1 MKIVVLEE
9 KLKQNEAEINDIK
22 LFISGFEK
30 ELKTKVSQDQFYWV
44 IGVLMT
50 IILGIFG
57 VIYSKLTTI
66 DDKSVSI
73 QNDVSFIQGKIKG
86 AEITNQ

>member
-50 IILGIFG
+50 IVLGIFG